1 MWFWFARPILHVV
14 CPCTCRFVFS
24 FREPVRLPPYCS
36 SDPDIPVK
44 LRLDPTADTYHHE
57 KPQTIIDMFKKAV
70 NNYKDETALAMKLV
84 VEPDEEKDDKK
95 EAEEKDKKKE
105 AKEEEE
111 DEEQTERLSPESAR
125 IREKMEKERRQKQ
138 KEKEK
143 RKRKRSLRGQHQW
156 KTWTFEEYYD
166 ACITAAKAFIEVIQL
181 YVYSHLLHV
190 SLLQCGLLPCYSVCM
205 LGYNAPEWHI
215 SNIAAI
221 MAG

>member
-181 YVYSHLLHV
+181 YVSILISCMFLFLSVVCYPAT
-190 SLLQCGLLPCYSVCM
+190 QCVCWVTM
-205 LGYNAPEWHI
+205 HQSGIYPT
-215 SNIAAI
+215 
-221 MAG
+221 